1 MGALVAR
8 CFDSNIVIDFLNG
21 YVDATKELR
30 SADVR
35 MMSIMTW
42 IEVLAGTRSPNE
54 ERIARALMGNNFKIW
69 PVDAA
74 IAERA
79 LLLRRD
85 RRLKLIDATIH
96 ATALEAGVQLSTRNT
111 KDFSEADPTIR
122 VPYRL

>member
-8 CFDSNIVIDFLNG
+8 CFDSNVLIDWLNG
-21 YVDATKELR
+21 VEAAGRELR

-35 MMSIMTW
+35 IVSIMTW
-42 IEVLAGTRSPNE
+42 IEVLAGARSDAE
-54 ERIARALMGNNFKIW
+54 ARGARKLFREDFRVV
-69 PVDAA
+69 PVDSA
-74 IAERA
+74 IAERV
-79 LLLRRD
+79 LMLRRD